1 MARKLGIKKRTEII
15 DKMKNVL
22 TEKEFQVIDMAMGIT
37 TGGSV
42 LDFRET
48 LQEAKLSKNEFID
61 IETIAF
67 KKLKSVGIEFNTL
80 KKL

>member
-48 LQEAKLSKNEFID
+48 LQTAGLSKNEFID